1 MDAKQSFKAGFLL
14 RCAEEGLDRDQI
26 IARIHQVKQAFD
38 MGTIPRLSLGTAI
51 GAGVLGGAAIGG
63 AAGLVG
69 RDDILAR
76 KRPAN
81 LQSLQQAELAATYL
95 QQANEIRRQKQL
107 IERRQ
112 QRLESTPVT
121 SRYGI

>member
-1 MDAKQSFKAGFLL
+1 MLMTGLWNWTIERVAYRPLRGSF
-14 RCAEEGLDRDQI
+14 
-26 IARIHQVKQAFD
+26 
-38 MGTIPRLSLGTAI
+38 RLAPLITAI

-81 LQSLQQAELAATYL
+81 LSALQNAELTATYL
-95 QQANEIRRQKQL
+95 QQANEIMRQRQL
-107 IERRQ
+107 IDRKRQ
-112 QRLESTPVT
+112 RSEEPVT